1 MRQPTA
7 KLGGY
12 VGLAALLLLAGLT
25 AGQPELVAVAAP
37 FALLVIIGQVAA
49 RTPEIAVTAEA
60 DTDRAVEG
68 DEVIVTLT
76 LVAAAPVSRLEALLV
91 VPDGLALAN
100 AAVEL
105 PARALRLGRGEI
117 RTVALRLRC
126 DHWGAYQL
134 GTVLLRA
141 HDPLRLLRWEWPV
154 RTSLPLVVFPQPET
168 LRMLVH
174 PFETQV
180 FTGNQVARQR
190 GDGIE
195 FADVRPF
202 QPGDRARSINWR
214 ATARR
219 GDPWVNQ
226 RHPERNTDVV
236 LFLDTFADV
245 PASGVGTGPA
255 ATGPPGLQRGTLDR
269 AVGAAASLAS
279 AYLARRDR
287 VGLVGFGGVVRWL
300 QPGSGQAALYRLLDT
315 LMETQIFATVGWR
328 NIHQLPP
335 RTLPPKALILALT
348 PLLDE
353 RATAA
358 LFDVLARGYDLAVI
372 DVSPLVPRD
381 GDRPAAPGRGHAR
394 RRLALGGRSGA
405 GPVLDEL
412 ARRLWALERAA
423 LRHRYQQLG
432 VPVVD
437 WPPGVP
443 AEQVVYEL
451 ELSRRRSSARS
462 VPSP

>member
-1 MRQPTA
+1 MTRQPTA
-7 KLGGY
+7 KFGGY
-12 VGLAALLLLAGLT
+12 LGLAALLLLAGLA
-25 AGQPELVAVAAP
+25 AGRPELVAIAAP
-37 FALLVIIGQVAA
+37 FALLVIVALVVA
-49 RTPEIAVTAEA
+49 QEPEVAVSAAADAE
-60 DTDRAVEG
+60 RAVEG
-68 DEVIVTLT
+68 DQLTVTLT
-76 LVAAAPVSRLEALLV
+76 LTADVPSQRLEVLMV
-91 VPDGLALAN
+91 VPSGLAPALPDQP
-100 AAVEL
+100 
-105 PARALRLGRGEI
+105 PARALRLRRGET
-117 RTVALRLRC
+117 RTVAIPLRC
-126 DHWGAYQL
+126 EHWGAYQL

-141 HDPLRLLRWEWPV
+141 HDPLRLLRWEYPL
-154 RTSLPLVVFPQPET
+154 RASLPLVVFPQPET
-168 LRMLVH
+168 LRLLVH

-219 GDPWVNQ
+219 GVPWVNQ

-236 LFLDTFADV
+236 LLLDSFADV
-245 PASGVGTGPA
+245 AAVGPEGMA
-255 ATGPPGLQRGTLDR
+255 AGRGTLDR

-287 VGLVGFGGVVRWL
+287 VGLVSFGGVVRWL

-315 LMETQIFATVGWR
+315 LMETQLFATVGWR
-328 NIHQLPP
+328 NIRQLPP

-358 LFDVLARGYDLAVI
+358 LFDLLARGFDLAII
-372 DVSPLVPRD
+372 DVSPLGLDPGLD
-381 GDRPAAPGRGHAR
+381 PGRSPPRPR
-394 RRLALGGRSGA
+394 RDRDRERLDG
-405 GPVLDEL
+405 L
-412 ARRLWALERAA
+412 ARRLWALQRAA
-423 LRHRYQQLG
+423 VRHRYQQLG
-432 VPVVD
+432 VPVVE
-437 WPPGVP
+437 WSPGTP

-451 ELSRRRSSARS
+451 ELGRRRSAAA
-462 VPSP
+462 PPAPTLP